1 MADNLDVEV
10 REIPKTVTK
19 VLKSKTPRIVSFEK
33 DGGESGDVDVVN
45 VVNVESKD
53 KSNIISS
60 TIEKLKSNKVL
71 TIIFIAVSLAVIY
84 VMFFK
89 KKSKSKDTKP
99 LVSENKPLLKLP
111 EDPNKSSEKLSFD
124 SLGNIKQNSETNKI
138 IESELQAMQ
147 QSFRTQY
154 QQLEQQLIGQH
165 NQIQQQQMYIS
176 RLERENENAMKQL
189 EYERER
195 DRVKSKPE
203 VEKKR
208 NKKED
213 DNVSLHNLSASELEE
228 ITKRL
233 DMLNKS
239 NDKE

>member
-45 VVNVESKD
+45 VESKD
-53 KSNIISS
+53 KTNIVSS